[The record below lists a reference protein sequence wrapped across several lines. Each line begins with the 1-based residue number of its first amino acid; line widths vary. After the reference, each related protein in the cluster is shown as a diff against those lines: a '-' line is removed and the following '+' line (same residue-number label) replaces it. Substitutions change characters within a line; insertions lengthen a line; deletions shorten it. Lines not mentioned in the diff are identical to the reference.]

1 MATLMVHTN
10 FKLLATHVTHHTTE
24 KATETL
30 CSLSSQCAL
39 QAHGDLAIH
48 HLVRGWGPP
57 QYTCLLL
64 PIEKKNVCLQ
74 HLVSYCAQSSQV
86 REDRELEVISGSLHI
101 P

>member
-1 MATLMVHTN
+1 MVHTN

-57 QYTCLLL
+57 QKTCLLL
-64 PIEKKNVCLQ
+64 PIEKKKMF
-74 HLVSYCAQSSQV
+74 VSNTWSPTV
-86 REDRELEVISGSLHI
+86 HKVHR
-101 P
+101 